1 LYTQKGQAQKSSDN
15 NKKKK
20 LKKDFEGVLGGDL
33 IPNLTFQLASFLTP
47 NIVTVLKI
55 RPVRL

>member
-1 LYTQKGQAQKSSDN
+1 M
-15 NKKKK
+15 
-20 LKKDFEGVLGGDL
+20 KDFEGVLGGDL
-33 IPNLTFQLASFLTP
+33 IPNLTFQLPSFLTP